1 MFPKASFNTPVR
13 SLGGGHGGDE
23 VFPGVARGLVVVQDP
38 LDLQLDLGRG
48 EQPVLPVARHAII
61 LAPAQIS
68 WSKWIYSG
76 KFYSGQIRFC
86 VCQYRVE

>member
-23 VFPGVARGLVVVQDP
+23 VLARVAGGLVVVQDP

-48 EQPVLPVARHAII
+48 QQPVLAVARHAVEF
-61 LAPAQIS
+61 APAQIA

-76 KFYSGQIRFC
+76 KLSTGLMGFC
-86 VCQYRVE
+86 VCQ